1 MVRQAIRQ
9 TYTYYTPQEPEGHV
23 VPNGELDGRGKA
35 WTLGEYRHPVYPSPL
50 NVRVGNAGIKV
61 SIVIGWLRAND
72 NNEQRV
78 LEQYGQVLDSED
90 LKAALW
96 YYGKNKEAID
106 QRLAEE
112 EAGAA

>member
-1 MVRQAIRQ
+1 VVRQAVRQ
-9 TYTYYTPQEPEGHV
+9 TYTYYSPEKPTGWV
-23 VPNGELDGRGKA
+23 VKDAELEGEGKA
-35 WTLGEYRHPVYPSPL
+35 WTLGEYHHPVYPSPL

-61 SIVIGWLRAND
+61 STVIGWLRAND

-78 LEQYGQVLDSED
+78 LAGYGQVVEPED
-90 LKAALW
+90 IKAALW
-96 YYGKNKEAID
+96 YYEQNKEAID